1 MLRDKNG
8 LTEEEFLKQYKPS
21 DYERPSVTVDMML
34 LGLNKDYTS
43 LKILLIQRGGHPYMN
58 CWALQVDLSIWMS
71 RLIKQQTES

>member
-8 LTEEEFLKQYKPS
+8 LTEEEFLKNYKPS

-43 LKILLIQRGGHPYMN
+43 
-58 CWALQVDLSIWMS
+58 
-71 RLIKQQTES
+71 